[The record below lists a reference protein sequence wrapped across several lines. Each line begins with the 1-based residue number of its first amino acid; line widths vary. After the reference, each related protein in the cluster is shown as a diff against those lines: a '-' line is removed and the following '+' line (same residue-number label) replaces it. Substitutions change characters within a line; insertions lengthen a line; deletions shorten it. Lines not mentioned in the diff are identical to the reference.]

1 MDHAHRFADLLDA
14 DTLCQREVK
23 ELLLPKP
30 KPDWS
35 KLPPTWTFGD
45 ASDFLLLLDGYR
57 LASKYFP
64 AIAGDERE
72 IGAAFKVYVAT
83 VSSLRA
89 GAIDQLCA
97 LQIWIALFW
106 QCKSDAWN
114 NLNPKNEDRPELET
128 MWCALTKALGDGRYF
143 PDVMQEIQLE
153 MDGDVEASNPS
164 DLFGEIPN

>member
-1 MDHAHRFADLLDA
+1 MDHARRFSDLLDA
-14 DTLCQREVK
+14 DTLGQKELK

-57 LASKYFP
+57 LASTYFP
-64 AIAGDERE
+64 KITGNERE

-83 VSSLRA
+83 VSSLR
-89 GAIDQLCA
+89 GGTLGEVCA

-114 NLNPKNEDRPELET
+114 SLDPGTEDRSELEI
-128 MWCALTKALGDGRYF
+128 MWIALKLALIDGRYF
-143 PDVMQEIQLE
+143 PDA
-153 MDGDVEASNPS
+153 MDASPSDMDNGKVASDPS
-164 DLFGEIPN
+164 DLFGEAPH